1 MKRPMFLLSANTAAT
16 LKQLDRNQ
24 KNITEN
30 EQGVSE
36 HVILQNV
43 NSCLYESI
51 QWYH

>member
-36 HVILQNV
+36 HDILQSA
-43 NSCLYESI
+43 NSFPYESI